1 LRGFFISKR
10 PKLASGR
17 GEMEK
22 PLRSDCCAGLVGSE
36 FGAGG
41 IFAEGKNPFKRK
53 FEGIFLCPKF
63 DICPQCSF

>member
-1 LRGFFISKR
+1 
-10 PKLASGR
+10 
-17 GEMEK
+17 MEK
-22 PLRSDCCAGLVGSE
+22 PLSSDSCAALVGSE